1 MLQVEDD
8 RKTIF
13 TAVLAETKYFQ
24 LSEEINNKNHGG
36 KTKGSSDKSGNCTVS
51 FCSRCLSRDNKSH
64 IKTVA
69 T

>member
-24 LSEEINNKNHGG
+24 LSEEINNKTESRREN
-36 KTKGSSDKSGNCTVS
+36 KGQ
-51 FCSRCLSRDNKSH
+51 LW
-64 IKTVA
+64 
-69 T
+69 

>member
-36 KTKGSSDKSGNCTVS
+36 KTKGSSDKSGNCTQFLFVPDV
-51 FCSRCLSRDNKSH
+51 FQETINHTLKQ
-64 IKTVA
+64 
-69 T
+69 